1 MRYRLSI
8 SLAILLTMLAL
19 SAQRANAQVTFYT
32 DDQGR
37 RVYINAEP
45 PARSK
50 ASPRTASAPHTTSGP
65 PGASSNSVT
74 VSPQNREAL
83 EKIVNEVATR
93 HHVDPALVRAVIDA
107 ESNWNPAAV
116 SRTGALG
123 IMQLDPGTARELG
136 VGNAFDPKQNIDAG
150 VRYLQMLLVRYGG
163 DLDKALAAYNAGPG
177 TVDRAGGVPRIRE
190 TRDYVQRVTDTYYGP
205 GSDHRQDAMDAP
217 RSIYRTVDGQGH
229 VVFTNE

>member
-8 SLAILLTMLAL
+8 SFAILLTMLAL
-19 SAQRANAQVTFYT
+19 STKRANAQVTFYT

-45 PARSK
+45 ARPK
-50 ASPRTASAPHTTSGP
+50 ASPKTASAPHTTSGS

-74 VSPQNREAL
+74 VSPQDREGL
-83 EKIVNEVATR
+83 EKIVSEVATR
-93 HHVDPALVRAVIDA
+93 HNVDPALVRAVIEA
-107 ESNWNPAAV
+107 ESNWNPVAV

-190 TRDYVQRVTDTYYGP
+190 TRDYVHRVTDTYYGP
-205 GSDHRQDAMDAP
+205 GSDHGQDGMGAP
-217 RSIYRTVDGQGH
+217 RSIYCTVDDQGR